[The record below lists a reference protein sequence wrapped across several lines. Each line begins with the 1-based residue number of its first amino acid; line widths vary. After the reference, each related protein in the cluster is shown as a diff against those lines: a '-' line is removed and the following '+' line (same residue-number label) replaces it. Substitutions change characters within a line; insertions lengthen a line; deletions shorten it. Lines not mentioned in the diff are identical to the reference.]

1 MHVTSTALALGLGL
15 LTAPVTA
22 QTPDRFSPEQLRS
35 DFDHLYTTLQS
46 AQPGLYSATPQS
58 VLDQRHAEMM
68 GDITG
73 PMSAFEATV
82 YFQTFLSEIRI
93 AHTRIDFPVGDWFA
107 WRDNG
112 GGAVPFDIR
121 IRDGRVLVESAMPLE
136 NGLQRGDEI
145 IAING
150 TPNAIW
156 LNRMTR
162 HLSADTP
169 DFAYTLLESYFPAV
183 VWLEHSEA
191 DSLAVTV
198 IRGDAPEITI
208 NVPLLSRDEMAALAD
223 APVQSFQL
231 PLFDTRM
238 IGEDIGYLRPG
249 PFYNTDD
256 GGNTWDPTSYV
267 ARVDAA
273 FGDFIEADAGAVILD
288 LRDNPGGNNTFS
300 DPIIAWFA
308 DQDWRFASEFRL
320 LVSEATTA
328 SNAARLADGGGE
340 VSAQYAELFANAR
353 NGDIILYDFP
363 EAKPREGERFEG
375 EVYVLI
381 NRYSY
386 SNAVTTAALIQDYG
400 FGTIVGEVTADM
412 STTYGAM
419 EYFSLPTTGIR
430 VGYPKAHIIRPN
442 GDDHPHPVT
451 PDLELDLPPL
461 RGEHDAALEQL
472 VDHIRAG

>member
-1 MHVTSTALALGLGL
+1 MRLTLAALALGL
-15 LTAPVTA
+15 LTAPVAA
-22 QTPDRFSPEQLRS
+22 QPAERFPPDVVRS
-35 DFDHLYTTLQS
+35 DFAHLYTTLQS
-46 AQPGLYSATPQS
+46 AQPGLYTATPQS
-58 VLDQRHAEMM
+58 VLDQRHSEMM
-68 GDITG
+68 RDINA

-82 YFQTFLSEIRI
+82 YFQTFLSEVRI
-93 AHTRIDFPVGDWFA
+93 AHTRIDFPVSEWFA

-121 IRDGRVLVESAMPLE
+121 IHDGRVLVESALPLE

-150 TPNAIW
+150 EPNAIW
-156 LNRMTR
+156 LDRMTR

-169 DFAYTLLESYFPAV
+169 DLAYALLESYFPAI
-183 VWLEHSEA
+183 VWLEHPDAET
-191 DSLAVTV
+191 LPVTV
-198 IRGDAPEITI
+198 RRADDREFTLE
-208 NVPLLSRDEMAALAD
+208 VPLLSSDAMAALPE
-223 APVQSFQL
+223 APLTSFQL
-231 PLFDTRM
+231 PLFDAQMLDT
-238 IGEDIGYLRPG
+238 DIAYLRPG
-249 PFYNTDD
+249 PFYNTDE
-256 GGNTWDPTSYV
+256 GGNPWDPTSYI

-273 FGDFIEADAGAVILD
+273 FADFIDEGAEALILD
-288 LRDNPGGNNTFS
+288 LRDNPGGDNSFS

-308 DQDWRFASEFRL
+308 DQPWRFASEFRV

-328 SNAARLADGGGE
+328 SNAARLAQGGGD
-340 VSAQYAELFANAR
+340 VSQRYAQLFAGAE

-363 EAKPREGERFEG
+363 EAEPREGQRFEG

-386 SNAVTTAALIQDYG
+386 SNAVTTAALVQDYG
-400 FGTIVGEVTADM
+400 FGEIAGEATADM

-419 EYFSLPTTGIR
+419 EHFTLPRTGIR

-451 PDLELDLPPL
+451 PDIELDLPAL
-461 RGEHDAALEQL
+461 RGQHDVVLQQL
-472 VDHIRAG
+472 TEYIRDNGH